1 MAASNCKVC
10 SYFQFIIER
19 RIQKSSPIG
28 HDFFEE
34 QPIKDATVF
43 LTRYTAHN
51 WSDKYATKYL
61 SRLRDA
67 ARPDTKL
74 VLMDNIQDY
83 LCRSGD
89 SSEDIPGAA
98 KARAPEPLLP
108 YPDTATGWAYGMD
121 LYVCRCYGVQKS
133 SSILTTTHR

>member
-51 WSDKYATKYL
+51 WSDKYAKDIL
-61 SRLRDA
+61 INLRQTA
-67 ARPDTKL
+67 KADTKL
-74 VLMDNIQDY
+74 MIVDAVVEHVCPTPVLTA
-83 LCRSGD
+83 GD
-89 SSEDIPGAA
+89 VVPGYH
-98 KARAPEPLLP
+98 PEVHPKPLLANLGP
-108 YPDTATGWAYGMD
+108 ANVTAYNMD
-121 LYVCRCYGVQKS
+121 ITVC
-133 SSILTTTHR
+133 